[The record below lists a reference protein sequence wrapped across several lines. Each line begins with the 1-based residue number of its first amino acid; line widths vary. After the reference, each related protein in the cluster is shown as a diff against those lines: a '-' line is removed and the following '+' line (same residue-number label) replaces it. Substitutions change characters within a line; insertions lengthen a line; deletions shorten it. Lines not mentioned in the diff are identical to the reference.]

1 MTPAARSATSLV
13 KTPQSISPCRG
24 GLIKLI
30 RTRVQGWAR
39 PGGAIQLNGAESA
52 QSTQAPS
59 CQCWGH
65 FSHPSPPASCTCF
78 ALTRG
83 GACIFAQAH
92 THGTV
97 SPRARLA
104 RARLR
109 GWARQPPAFPYITEM
124 LQAAE
129 NSKCCFNY
137 VLYGRHPASW
147 KRKLTTGLP
156 GYLQWQKPRIHPNV
170 SLKGKMSGLSV
181 K

>member
-30 RTRVQGWAR
+30 RTRVQGRAR
-39 PGGAIQLNGAESA
+39 PGGAIQPNGAESA

-59 CQCWGH
+59 CQRWGH

-83 GACIFAQAH
+83 GACTFAQAH

-97 SPRARLA
+97 SMRARLA

-109 GWARQPPAFPYITEM
+109 GWARQRLRSRISRGCCKLLKIQSAVLIMCCTESI
-124 LQAAE
+124 LP
-129 NSKCCFNY
+129 
-137 VLYGRHPASW
+137 LGRE
-147 KRKLTTGLP
+147 G
-156 GYLQWQKPRIHPNV
+156 
-170 SLKGKMSGLSV
+170 
-181 K
+181 